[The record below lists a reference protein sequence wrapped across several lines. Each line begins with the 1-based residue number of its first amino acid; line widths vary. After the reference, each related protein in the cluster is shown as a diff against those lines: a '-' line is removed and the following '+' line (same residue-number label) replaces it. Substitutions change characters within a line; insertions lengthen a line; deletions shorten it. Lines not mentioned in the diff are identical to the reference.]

1 MRGEHQKQNMISSS
15 VKKKALQAEE
25 IAQGAWKILAGLG
38 NCECKQIRYGAPEER
53 EPDMAFLT

>member
-25 IAQGAWKILAGLG
+25 IAQGHGKSWLVWATVSVS
-38 NCECKQIRYGAPEER
+38 RYGMGPLKKENQTW
-53 EPDMAFLT
+53 LS

>member
-25 IAQGAWKILAGLG
+25 IAQGHGKSWLVWATVSVS
-38 NCECKQIRYGAPEER
+38 R
-53 EPDMAFLT
+53 